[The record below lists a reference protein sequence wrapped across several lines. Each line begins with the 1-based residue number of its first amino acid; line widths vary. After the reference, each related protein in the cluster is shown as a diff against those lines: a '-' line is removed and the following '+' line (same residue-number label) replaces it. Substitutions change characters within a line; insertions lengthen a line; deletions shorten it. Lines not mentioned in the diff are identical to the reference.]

1 MRDADDEGRR
11 RNVRYTPVAEQR
23 GISKARYL
31 ELFHFCRQY
40 DDWKKEAN
48 SLLGISAIRMDGQP
62 HGTGK
67 SDPVARAAERR
78 ERLLAKMAL
87 IEGCAKA
94 CGNGDWAEAI
104 IEHVCRKKTYN
115 TIKDTEPQILPSSDA
130 NTFYRRRREF
140 FDMLNKVTDI

>member
-1 MRDADDEGRR
+1 MK
-11 RNVRYTPVAEQR
+11 YTPVAEQI

-31 ELFHFCRQY
+31 ELLHFCRQY

-78 ERLLAKMAL
+78 ERLLAKMSL
-87 IEGCAKA
+87 VEGCAKA
-94 CGNGDWAEAI
+94 SGNGEWCRAL
-104 IEHVCRKKTYN
+104 IEHVCRKKSWRD
-115 TIKDTEPQILPSSDA
+115 IKEQTPDLLPTSDS
-130 NTFYRRRREF
+130 NTFYKRRREF

>member
-1 MRDADDEGRR
+1 MRY
-11 RNVRYTPVAEQR
+11 VPVANQI

-31 ELFHFCRQY
+31 ELLHFCRQY
-40 DDWKKEAN
+40 DDWKREAN
-48 SLLGISAIRMDGQP
+48 SLLGISAIRMDGLP

-78 ERLLAKMAL
+78 ERLLAK
-87 IEGCAKA
+87 ISIVEGCAKA
-94 CGNGDWAEAI
+94 SDNGAWFDALI
-104 IEHVCRKKTYN
+104 DHVCRK
-115 TIKDTEPQILPSSDA
+115 IPWKDLKREKLPTSDS

>member
-1 MRDADDEGRR
+1 M
-11 RNVRYTPVAEQR
+11 RYTPVAEQI

-31 ELFHFCRQY
+31 ELSHFCRQY

-48 SLLGISAIRMDGQP
+48 SLLGISAIRMDGMP

-94 CGNGDWAEAI
+94 CGNGEWTSAI
-104 IEHVCRKKTYN
+104 IEHVCRKKTYKI
-115 TIKDTEPQILPSSDA
+115 IKETEPEILPTSDA
-130 NTFYRRRREF
+130 NTFYKRRREF

>member
-1 MRDADDEGRR
+1 M
-11 RNVRYTPVAEQR
+11 RYTPVAEQI

-31 ELFHFCRQY
+31 ELLHFCRQY
-40 DDWKKEAN
+40 DDWRREAN
-48 SLLGISAIRMDGQP
+48 SLLGISAIRMDGLP

-78 ERLLAKMAL
+78 ERLLAKMA
-87 IEGCAKA
+87 IVEGCAKSPGSGEWCKA
-94 CGNGDWAEAI
+94 LIDN
-104 IEHVCRKKTYN
+104 VCRKVPY
-115 TIKDTEPQILPSSDA
+115 KDLKKEQLPTSDA

>member
-1 MRDADDEGRR
+1 M
-11 RNVRYTPVAEQR
+11 RYTPVAEQI

-31 ELFHFCRQY
+31 ELLHFCRQY
-40 DDWKKEAN
+40 DDWRREAN
-48 SLLGISAIRMDGQP
+48 SLLGISAIRMDGMP

-78 ERLLAKMAL
+78 DRLLAKMS
-87 IEGCAKA
+87 IVEGCAKA
-94 CGNGDWAEAI
+94 SDNGSWSEALI
-104 IEHVCRKKTYN
+104 DHVCRKVAY
-115 TIKDTEPQILPSSDA
+115 KDLKKEMLPTSDA

>member
-1 MRDADDEGRR
+1 MRY
-11 RNVRYTPVAEQR
+11 VPVANQI

-31 ELFHFCRQY
+31 ELLHFCRQY
-40 DDWKKEAN
+40 DDWKREAN
-48 SLLGISAIRMDGQP
+48 SLLGISAIRMDGLP

-78 ERLLAKMAL
+78 ERLLAK
-87 IEGCAKA
+87 ISIVEGCAKA
-94 CGNGDWAEAI
+94 SDNGAWFDALI
-104 IEHVCRKKTYN
+104 DHVCRR
-115 TIKDTEPQILPSSDA
+115 IPWKDLKREKLPTSDS

>member
-1 MRDADDEGRR
+1 M
-11 RNVRYTPVAEQR
+11 RYTPVAEQI

-31 ELFHFCRQY
+31 ELLHFCRQY

-48 SLLGISAIRMDGQP
+48 TLLGISAIRMDGQP

-78 ERLLAKMAL
+78 ERLLAKMS
-87 IEGCAKA
+87 IVEGCAKA
-94 CGNGDWAEAI
+94 SGNGEWVKALMDN
-104 IEHVCRKKTYN
+104 VCRGKPYKMIDKT
-115 TIKDTEPQILPSSDA
+115 ELPTSDS
-130 NTFYRRRREF
+130 NTFYKRRREF